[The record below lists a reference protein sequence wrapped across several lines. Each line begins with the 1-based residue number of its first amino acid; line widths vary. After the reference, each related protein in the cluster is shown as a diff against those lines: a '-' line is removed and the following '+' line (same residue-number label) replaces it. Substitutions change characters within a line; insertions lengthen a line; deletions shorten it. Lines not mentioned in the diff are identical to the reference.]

1 MSGPGSG
8 AARQLWRERA
18 PEMALVALC
27 CLAAFLGAAWT
38 SSSVFERLPHTEDES
53 AFLFQA
59 QTIASGRLVA
69 DAPESPKSF
78 SIPFII
84 VRDGMWFGKY
94 PPGYPAVLAAGVL
107 AGQPWLVNATF
118 AALCVLL
125 IYLLARRL
133 YGFPTAILTAA
144 LLSAS
149 PFFLLQAGSLLSHVV
164 SLFWTLLFLL
174 LYPLARSRQGW
185 LLPLAA
191 GAALGMLFITRP
203 LTAVGVALPF
213 VLWTLVSIARERR
226 INRAYLLMLVAV
238 LPFIGGYLAYND
250 YTTGSPFRTA
260 YELWWPFDHIGFGP
274 EVGINGHDLN
284 DGIRNTRI
292 NSNSLASYLFGW
304 PGRSSLVS
312 ALAVVIASLGTVGL
326 RAFQRL
332 RGTLRSPMGSTLSLE
347 GWDLM
352 LAGVVLGVMLVHV
365 FYWTPGQMYGPR
377 YYMEAVGPLVILTAR
392 CVERL
397 ALALAVLLSA
407 FLPRV
412 RESTAAAYTLAGIV
426 LFGLTLY
433 AHLSWAPQEFDRFR
447 GWNGITGNDLAVV
460 ETYDLSNAVVLV
472 QRDSWTDYAPFF
484 TRNSPSLDGDVV
496 YASNRG
502 SVENQLLMSAYPGR
516 SFYRYAEGRLEL
528 IRP

>member
-1 MSGPGSG
+1 VSGPGSG
-8 AARQLWRERA
+8 AARHLLSDRA
-18 PEMALVALC
+18 AETVLVALC
-27 CLAAFLGAAWT
+27 CLAAFLGAAWV

-59 QTIASGRLVA
+59 QTVASGRLVA
-69 DAPESPKSF
+69 DAPDLPRAF

-107 AGQPWLVNATF
+107 VGEPWLVNATF

-133 YGFPTAILTAA
+133 YDFPTAILSAV
-144 LLSAS
+144 LLTVS

-185 LLPLAA
+185 LIPLAA
-191 GAALGMLFITRP
+191 GGALGMLFITRP

-213 VLWTLVSIARERR
+213 VLWTVVSIVRERR
-226 INRAYLLMLVAV
+226 INGAYLLMLAAV
-238 LPFIGGYLAYND
+238 LPFITGYLAYND

-274 EVGINGHDLN
+274 EVGINGHDLS

-304 PGRSSLVS
+304 PGRFSLVP
-312 ALAVVIASLGTVGL
+312 ALAIVAASLGSVGL
-326 RAFQRL
+326 RAYQRA
-332 RGTLRSPMGSTLSLE
+332 RGSLRSPAGSSLSSE

-352 LAGVVLGVMLVHV
+352 LAGVVVGVMLVHV

-377 YYMEAVGPLVILTAR
+377 YFMEAVGPLVILTAR

-397 ALALAVLLSA
+397 ALALAVLFAAL
-407 FLPRV
+407 LPRIK
-412 RESTAAAYTLAGIV
+412 ESTAMAYSLAGIV
-426 LFGLTLY
+426 LFGLTLH
-433 AHLSWAPQEFDRFR
+433 AHLFWAPQEFDRFR
-447 GWNGITGNDLAVV
+447 GWNEITGHDLAIV
-460 ETYDLSNAVVLV
+460 EAYDLSNAVVLV

-484 TRNSPSLDGDVV
+484 TRNTPALDGDVI
-496 YASNRG
+496 YASDRG
-502 SVENQLLMSAYPGR
+502 SVENQLLMSAFPER
-516 SFYRYAEGRLEL
+516 SFYRYADEQLEL
-528 IRP
+528 ILP

>member
-1 MSGPGSG
+1 MV
-8 AARQLWRERA
+8 
-18 PEMALVALC
+18 LVALC
-27 CLAAFLGAAWT
+27 CLAAFLGAAWV

-59 QTIASGRLVA
+59 QTLASGRLVA
-69 DAPESPKSF
+69 DAPEFPRAF

-94 PPGYPAVLAAGVL
+94 PPGYPTVLAAGVL

-133 YGFPTAILTAA
+133 YGFPTAILSAM
-144 LLSAS
+144 LLTVS
-149 PFFLLQAGSLLSHVV
+149 PFFLLQSGSLLSHVV

-174 LYPLARSRQGW
+174 LYPLARSQQGW
-185 LLPLAA
+185 LLSLAT

-226 INRAYLLMLVAV
+226 IGRTYLLMLVAV

-284 DGIRNTRI
+284 DGLRNTRI

-304 PGRSSLVS
+304 PGRSSLVP
-312 ALAVVIASLGTVGL
+312 ALAVVLASLSTVSL
-326 RAFQRL
+326 RAFR
-332 RGTLRSPMGSTLSLE
+332 RFRKTMRSPQDCVLSPE

-377 YYMEAVGPLVILTAR
+377 YFMEAVGPLVILTAR
-392 CVERL
+392 CFEQL
-397 ALALAVLLSA
+397 AHALSVLVA
-407 FLPRV
+407 RFLPRI
-412 RESTAAAYTLAGIV
+412 RESTTAAYMLAGIV

-433 AHLSWAPQEFDRFR
+433 AHLSWAPNEFDRFR
-447 GWNGITGNDLAVV
+447 GWNGITGHDLAIV
-460 ETYDLSNAVVLV
+460 EAYDPSNAVVLV

-484 TRNSPSLDGDVV
+484 TRNVPSLDGDVV

-516 SFYRYAEGRLEL
+516 SIYSYGDGRLEL